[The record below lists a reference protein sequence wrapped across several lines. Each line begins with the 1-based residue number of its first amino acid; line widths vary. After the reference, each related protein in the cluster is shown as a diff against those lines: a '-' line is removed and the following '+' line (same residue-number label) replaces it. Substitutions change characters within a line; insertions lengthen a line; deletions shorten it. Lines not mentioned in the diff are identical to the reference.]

1 MESLDHKLS
10 GQYQSQ
16 ECHMRYIQTAKQFDY
31 IYKQYKYV
39 LASKVNL
46 SLQKR
51 YGEIASTTDDDRSE
65 IEQYH
70 WQTYVF
76 NNMEIDEVHKNDLFN
91 NFSLQ

>member
-1 MESLDHKLS
+1 MRIWMESLDHKQS

-16 ECHMRYIQTAKQFDY
+16 ECHMRQIQTAKQFDY

-46 SLQKR
+46 SLQKQD
-51 YGEIASTTDDDRSE
+51 GEMASMADDDRSE

-70 WQTYVF
+70 WQTNVF
-76 NNMEIDEVHKNDLFN
+76 NNIEIDEVHKK
-91 NFSLQ
+91 

>member
-10 GQYQSQ
+10 GQYQS
-16 ECHMRYIQTAKQFDY
+16 EEYHMRYIQTAKQFDN

-46 SLQKR
+46 SLQKQDR
-51 YGEIASTTDDDRSE
+51 EMTSMAADDRSK

-70 WQTYVF
+70 W
-76 NNMEIDEVHKNDLFN
+76 
-91 NFSLQ
+91 

>member
-1 MESLDHKLS
+1 MRIWMESLNHKLS

-31 IYKQYKYV
+31 IYKQHKYV

-46 SLQKR
+46 SLQKQD
-51 YGEIASTTDDDRSE
+51 GEMASMADDDRSE

-70 WQTYVF
+70 W
-76 NNMEIDEVHKNDLFN
+76 
-91 NFSLQ
+91 

>member
-46 SLQKR
+46 SLQKHD
-51 YGEIASTTDDDRSE
+51 GGIASVAVADRSK

-70 WQTYVF
+70 WQTDVL
-76 NNMEIDEVHKNDLFN
+76 NNMKIDEVHKK
-91 NFSLQ
+91 